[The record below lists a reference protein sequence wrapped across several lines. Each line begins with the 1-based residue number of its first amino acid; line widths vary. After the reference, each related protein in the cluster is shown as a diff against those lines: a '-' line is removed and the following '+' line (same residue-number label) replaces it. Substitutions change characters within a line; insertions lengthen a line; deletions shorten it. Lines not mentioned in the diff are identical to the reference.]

1 MRILVITRT
10 MAEFANIQGKF
21 REISKLGVELTVV
34 SPARWAGSDR
44 EFRGVEPDGFEL
56 IVHEC
61 RFSGTTSVRLG
72 NHLHFYPGI
81 SRVIRSRKWDLV
93 HIDEEPFNF
102 ATYLAMRACLRQG
115 VPAVFTTWQNLMKSY
130 PPPFNFFERYVL
142 ANAAGG
148 MAGNSEGLAVL
159 RRRGFSKP
167 AAHIP
172 HLGVDAAWF
181 RRRDA
186 SGLRR
191 KLGLDG
197 VFAVGFVG
205 RFSPEKG
212 LDTLIKA
219 LALLPGD
226 CVLVL
231 LGTGGERPRLQAM
244 AQRLGASG
252 RIRWVPWVNSAE
264 VADYMSAL
272 DVLTLPSRTRWNIKE
287 QFGRVLV
294 EAMASEI
301 CVVGSDSGEI
311 PRVIGDAG
319 LVFHE
324 GDEREL
330 AGHLRRLMQ
339 DTALRELLASRG
351 RERAL
356 NHFTYAQIASQAVE
370 FYRRVCSGDN
380 ETEQEAPESL
390 QVGAGV
396 GRTLVQGGTRAP
408 R

>member
-21 REISKLGVELTVV
+21 REISRLGVDLTVV
-34 SPARWAGSDR
+34 SPARWAGSER
-44 EFRGVEPDGFEL
+44 EFRRVKPDGYEL
-56 IVHEC
+56 LVHEC
-61 RFSGTTSVRLG
+61 RFSGTSSVRIG

-81 SRVIRSRKWDLV
+81 SRVIRSKKWDLV
-93 HIDEEPFNF
+93 HIDEEPFNS
-102 ATYLAMRACLRQG
+102 ATYLALRACLRQG
-115 VPAVFTTWQNLMKSY
+115 VPAVFTTWQNLMKRY
-130 PPPFNFFERYVL
+130 PPPFNFFERYVF

-148 MAGNSEGLAVL
+148 MAGNSEGLDLL

-172 HLGVDAAWF
+172 HLGVDAARF
-181 RRRDA
+181 RRREA
-186 SGLRR
+186 SVLRQ

-212 LDTLIKA
+212 LDTLLKA
-219 LALLPGD
+219 LTLLPGD

-231 LGTGGERPRLQAM
+231 LGTGGERPKLQAM
-244 AQRLGASG
+244 AQRLGVSA

-264 VADYMSAL
+264 VAEYMSAL

-294 EAMASEI
+294 EAMASET

-330 AGHLRRLMQ
+330 AGQLRRLME
-339 DTALRELLASRG
+339 DAALREVLARRG
-351 RERAL
+351 RERVLA
-356 NHFTYAQIASQAVE
+356 HFTYAQIARQAVE
-370 FYRRVCSGDN
+370 FYRRVCSGDD
-380 ETEQEAPESL
+380 ETDQEAPGSLLES
-390 QVGAGV
+390 AGV
-396 GRTLVQGGTRAP
+396 KSAR
-408 R
+408 